1 MHVIR
6 GPLLTPKNSS
16 VGKAFAL
23 LRTIAGMGRDVSA
36 TEIAQATGSNLAT
49 VHRFLLTLES
59 EGAIMRTRNGR
70 FQLGPTLSDLGGKV
84 DGDTILLDAV
94 QPHLEELALEFRE
107 ALHCVVRVGNEAM
120 NSTIALPDR
129 SLLINQDVGRPF
141 PLHCTAGGKVFLA
154 AMGET
159 QRKAFAANLALVK
172 FTEHT
177 ITSPEAMTAELNRIA
192 DRGYAVDDGEW
203 EDGLR
208 SVAVPLHN
216 SSGRVIAA
224 IALSAPASRLD
235 DDRVIEVKNRLRET
249 SKNVERHL
257 FSQSKIF
264 GDRPRPLGNY
274 PHLKRVDN
282 FIFISGTSARR
293 EDNSFE
299 GVRFNEDG
307 TFEIDFREQTR
318 YILNSLAGMLNDV
331 GSSISDI
338 VDLHAYLTDMSAYG
352 VYNEVYATFFPPDG
366 PTRTTVGVNE
376 FMHPHQGIMI
386 RAVAYSPQS

>member
-1 MHVIR
+1 
-6 GPLLTPKNSS
+6 
-16 VGKAFAL
+16 
-23 LRTIAGMGRDVSA
+23 MGRDVSA
-36 TEIAQATGSNLAT
+36 TEIAQSTGSNLAT

-59 EGAIMRTRNGR
+59 EGAIVRTRNGR
-70 FQLGPTLSDLGGKV
+70 FQLGPTLADLGGKV
-84 DGDTILLDAV
+84 EGDAILLDAV
-94 QPHLEELALEFRE
+94 QPNLEELAVEFRE
-107 ALHCVVRVGNEAM
+107 ALHCIVRVGNEAM

-129 SLLINQDVGRPF
+129 SLLISQDVGRPF

-154 AMGET
+154 AMGEH
-159 QRKAFAANLALVK
+159 QRRSFAANVELTR
-172 FTEHT
+172 FTDNT
-177 ITSPEAMTAELNRIA
+177 ITSPDELLEELNEIA
-192 DRGYAVDDGEW
+192 EAGYALDDCEW

-216 SSGRVIAA
+216 SSGKVIAA
-224 IALSAPASRLD
+224 VALSAPASRLD
-235 DDRVIEVKNRLRET
+235 DARVIQIKDRLREAA
-249 SKNVERHL
+249 KFIERHL

-264 GDRPRPLGNY
+264 GDRARPLGNY

-293 EDNSFE
+293 EDNTFE
-299 GVRFNEDG
+299 GVTVHPDG
-307 TFEIDFREQTR
+307 AVEIDFREQTR
-318 YILNSLAGMLNDV
+318 YILNSIAEMLSDF
-331 GSSISDI
+331 GSSISDV

-386 RAVAYSPQS
+386 RAVAYHPQS

>member
-1 MHVIR
+1 MHQCHGDARARHTKRVI
-6 GPLLTPKNSS
+6 
-16 VGKAFAL
+16 
-23 LRTIAGMGRDVSA
+23 
-36 TEIAQATGSNLAT
+36 
-49 VHRFLLTLES
+49 
-59 EGAIMRTRNGR
+59 
-70 FQLGPTLSDLGGKV
+70 
-84 DGDTILLDAV
+84 
-94 QPHLEELALEFRE
+94 
-107 ALHCVVRVGNEAM
+107 
-120 NSTIALPDR
+120 
-129 SLLINQDVGRPF
+129 
-141 PLHCTAGGKVFLA
+141 
-154 AMGET
+154 
-159 QRKAFAANLALVK
+159 
-172 FTEHT
+172 
-177 ITSPEAMTAELNRIA
+177 AELNRIA

-307 TFEIDFREQTR
+307 TFDIDFREQTR
-318 YILNSLAGMLNDV
+318 YILNSLAEMLNDV

>member
-1 MHVIR
+1 
-6 GPLLTPKNSS
+6 
-16 VGKAFAL
+16 
-23 LRTIAGMGRDVSA
+23 
-36 TEIAQATGSNLAT
+36 
-49 VHRFLLTLES
+49 
-59 EGAIMRTRNGR
+59 MRTRNGR
-70 FQLGPTLSDLGGKV
+70 FQLGPTLADLGGKV

-94 QPHLEELALEFRE
+94 QPHLEELAGEFRE

-159 QRKAFAANLALVK
+159 QRRSFTDNLELTQFTDNTIVTHERLV
-172 FTEHT
+172 E
-177 ITSPEAMTAELNRIA
+177 ELNRVA
-192 DRGYAVDDGEW
+192 ELGYAVDNGEW

-216 SSGRVIAA
+216 ASGKVIAA

-235 DDRVIEVKNRLRET
+235 DERVVQVARRLNET
-249 SKNVERHL
+249 VQNIERHM
-257 FSQSKIF
+257 FSQSKTF
-264 GDRPRPLGNY
+264 GDRARPLGNY

-293 EDNSFE
+293 ADNTFA
-299 GVRFNEDG
+299 GVEVNEDG

-318 YILNSLAGMLNDV
+318 YVLNSISEMLSDF
-331 GSSISDI
+331 GSSITDI
-338 VDLHAYLTDMSAYG
+338 VDLQAYLTDMSAYAI
-352 VYNEVYATFFPPDG
+352 YNEVYATFFPPDG

-376 FMHPHQGIMI
+376 LMHPHQGIMV
-386 RAVAYSPQS
+386 RAVAYHPQ